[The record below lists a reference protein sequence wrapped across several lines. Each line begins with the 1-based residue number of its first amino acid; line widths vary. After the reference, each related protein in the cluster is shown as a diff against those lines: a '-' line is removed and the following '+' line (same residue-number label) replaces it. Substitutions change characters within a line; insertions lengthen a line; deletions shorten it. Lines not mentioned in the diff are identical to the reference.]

1 MKKSKRQKKS
11 GSWVERQ
18 NNDQFVKKARAGGF
32 RARAIYKLEQIDQKY
47 RVIAPS
53 TRLVDLGSAPGS
65 WCQYAIT
72 KVKNPGQVVAV
83 DLLPMEQVSGIT
95 FIQGDFTE
103 PVVIEQVFRAL
114 NDGAVDL
121 VLSDMAPN
129 ITGVRVTDQARAE
142 ALQESILFFCSQ
154 ALKPGGTL
162 LTKLFEGEAAVFM
175 RHQMKTLFSQYQAIK
190 PDASRSQSKEIFLL
204 AKGYK
209 GGNAGADW
217 PGRNRTSESSV

>member
-1 MKKSKRQKKS
+1 MKKSRRQKKS
-11 GSWVERQ
+11 GNWVERQ
-18 NNDQFVKKARAGGF
+18 NSDQFVKKARAGGF
-32 RARAIYKLEQIDQKY
+32 RARAIFKLEQIDQKF
-47 RVIAPS
+47 RLIMPN

-65 WCQYAIT
+65 WSQYAISR
-72 KVKNPGQVVAV
+72 VQNPNQVVAV
-83 DLLPMEQVSGIT
+83 DLLPMEQISGVP

-103 PVVIEQVFRAL
+103 SKTIEQVFNAL
-114 NDGAVDL
+114 NGSMVDL

-129 ITGVRVTDQARAE
+129 ITGIRATDQARAE

-204 AKGYK
+204 ARGYK
-209 GGNAGADW
+209 GVNAEAD
-217 PGRNRTSESSV
+217 